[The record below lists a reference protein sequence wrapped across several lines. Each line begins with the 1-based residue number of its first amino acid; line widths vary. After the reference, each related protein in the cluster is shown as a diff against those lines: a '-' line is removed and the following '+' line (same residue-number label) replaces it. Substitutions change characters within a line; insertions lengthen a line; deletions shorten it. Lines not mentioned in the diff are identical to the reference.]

1 MIQLAMVIDVSLS
14 SFISSFVALHSV
26 IDNRCLRPF
35 GVGFGGLVFGG
46 KARSRLLVEGLGVK
60 EPPL

>member
-1 MIQLAMVIDVSLS
+1 MVIDVSLS
-14 SFISSFVALHSV
+14 SFISSFVTLHSV

-35 GVGFGGLVFGG
+35 GVGFGGFVWREGEV
-46 KARSRLLVEGLGVK
+46 SPLVEGLGVK